1 MINTA
6 VLGTKMTSIIEA
18 DDRGDLYFTFPEPLL
33 SSGQFLPDDEIAMQV
48 KREMLY
54 IKNLSCPVLRL
65 SRFRRNLNSI
75 IRNINNEDHPLKRVL
90 VIQHQKTFWCL
101 PYDRTPR
108 PQCVDA
114 VKFSD
119 EPTKG

>member
-1 MINTA
+1 MINSA
-6 VLGTKMTSIIEA
+6 VLGTKMKSIIEA
-18 DDRGDLYFTFPEPLL
+18 DDHGDLYFTFPEPLL

-48 KREMLY
+48 KRETLY
-54 IKNLSCPVLRL
+54 IKNLSCPILRL

-75 IRNINNEDHPLKRVL
+75 MRNLNNEDHPLKRVL

-101 PYDRTPR
+101 PYDRTQR
-108 PQCVDA
+108 RKFLDA